1 MLYTNCFVRGDV
13 PPYRG
18 IFKYKD
24 GDGRWHQTSR
34 TLEAS
39 NMRDAK
45 RELAEVR
52 ATLERR
58 AGGRKPRTS
67 MRPDITV
74 IDYMSHYVDTLET
87 SRSVERTTIRG
98 YRCDVGYADEG
109 LCGIAMR
116 DLTTEDVQ
124 AWEAD
129 LMGPERG
136 LSPKTVRKAHV
147 LLKTVCEEAIEDGLL
162 DRNPVARVRAPK
174 VARTMPNALPD
185 DQRRTLLAYLEAAAD
200 TPFNLAVT
208 IALMTGMR
216 QGEICALRWGD
227 VDFDARTVWVR
238 RAIARDG
245 GRTYVKEP
253 KTASGRRDVPM
264 AEALV
269 GPLRHRYR
277 EMRTERLEADLDD
290 SRERMAQLY
299 VLGDVRGGYASVF
312 TVWKQWNAL
321 ASSMGLVGTQG
332 RVPSFHD
339 LRHTF
344 ATFAIAEGV
353 DVKTVSSILGHANAS
368 MTLDIYASADPASKR
383 AAAKTIDDVMSRRPD
398 PDKGGT
404 VLLFPGAKREPGRR
418 RQG

>member
-24 GDGRWHQTSR
+24 GEGRWHQTSR
-34 TLEAS
+34 TLEAG

-52 ATLERR
+52 AMLERR
-58 AGGRKPRTS
+58 SGGRKPRTG
-67 MRPDITV
+67 MRPDISV
-74 IDYMSHYVDTLET
+74 VDYMRRYVDALET
-87 SRSVERTTIRG
+87 SMSVERTTVYG
-98 YRCDVGYADEG
+98 YRAIINYVDEG
-109 LCGIAMR
+109 LCGVAMR
-116 DLTTEDVQ
+116 DLVTEDVQ
-124 AWEAD
+124 AWEAE
-129 LMGPERG
+129 LLGEERH

-245 GRTYVKEP
+245 GKTYVKEP
-253 KTASGRRDVPM
+253 KTASGRRDIPM

-269 GPLRHRYR
+269 EPLRRRYR
-277 EMRTERLEADLDD
+277 EMRTLRLEADLDD

-299 VLGDVRGGYASVF
+299 VLGDIRGDYASVF

-321 ASSMGLVGTQG
+321 ASSMGFIGTQG

-344 ATFAIAEGV
+344 ANLAIGNGE
-353 DVKTVSSILGHANAS
+353 DVKTTSALLGHARDS
-368 MTLDIYASADPASKR
+368 MTLDVYADHLKSGKRTVADHM
-383 AAAKTIDDVMSRRPD
+383 DE
-398 PDKGGT
+398 
-404 VLLFPGAKREPGRR
+404 VLTGR
-418 RQG
+418 